1 MRPFTASALALPL
14 LLAAADRAAAQA
26 SPAAAAQAVFPSAVE
41 LVAVDLTVVDREGRP
56 LTDLQPADFEIKV
69 GGKRRKLVS
78 AQLVRHTATAP
89 GAPAAPAHV
98 ETTYASNREQP
109 PGRLIVVVP
118 DVGWMSDAGGRVVV
132 EAAGRFVAGLPP
144 QDKVALLTIPV
155 GPAVDFTTDHARI
168 AEALKKVR
176 GSRRWRPPN
185 GVNMS
190 IGETMAMCSFS
201 GDQQVV
207 SDLVARECGLIGS
220 FGGQNSSSEC
230 VRRLKSAADSECLQI
245 RAITESSVSALLQ
258 VFEALRK
265 YEGPKTVVL
274 VSQGLVTG
282 RSAGDMGADQPLW
295 TIADA
300 AARARVSLYTVMADR
315 GFAESADVSERAIPQ
330 TRTLDENLYRDGLE
344 AVSGYTGGPLLRT
357 MTTADFAFDRVASET
372 SATWLLSFEPEKDDR
387 DGKGHD
393 IKVAVA
399 RDKVEVRA
407 RPRFVAAPPAATP
420 ETAVQRVRRSLDALL
435 PEADVPVSAT
445 TVAFGDASGKIRL
458 VLAAEIGLAKEM
470 AGTTAA
476 GYRLYDADG
485 KVVTGAVTNGA
496 LDPVR
501 TAEGDALGIR
511 ATVKVDPGTYRLKV
525 SAATP
530 AGRAGSV
537 ETTAEARLFEGQVGV
552 TVSDLLIT
560 EPGRQGAAQGVC
572 VDGRTLGRAARA
584 LVEVRGAAAPP
595 TVQIEVASGD
605 SVVWM
610 TSARVQPTGEAGV
623 FDADATLDLGPLDA
637 GRYEVRAVV
646 FLADGTESARVSR
659 PLVLPAKP

>member
-1 MRPFTASALALPL
+1 MRPLAASALALPL
-14 LLAAADRAAAQA
+14 LLAVPER
-26 SPAAAAQAVFPSAVE
+26 AAAQAVFPSAVE
-41 LVAVDLTVVDREGRP
+41 LVAVDVTVVDRDGRP
-56 LTDLQPADFEIKV
+56 LTDLQPGDFEIKV
-69 GGKRRKLVS
+69 GGRRRKLVS
-78 AQLVRHTATAP
+78 AQLVRHTAAAP
-89 GAPAAPAHV
+89 GAPAAVTPARA

-132 EAAGRFVAGLPP
+132 EAAGRFVRGLPP

-155 GPAVDFTTDHARI
+155 GPAVDFTTDHSRI
-168 AEALKKVR
+168 AEALKNVR
-176 GSRRWRPPN
+176 GSRRWRP
-185 GVNMS
+185 GIS
-190 IGETMAMCSFS
+190 GRRLSLGETMALCSFS
-201 GDQQVV
+201 GDQAAV
-207 SDLVARECGLIGS
+207 SGAVERECGIIGS
-220 FGGQNSSSEC
+220 FGGQNSSSDC
-230 VRRLKSAADSECLQI
+230 VRALKAQAQTECMQI
-245 RAITESSVSALLQ
+245 RAVTESSASALLQ
-258 VFEALRK
+258 VLEALRP

-282 RSAGDMGADQPLW
+282 RSAGDVEADQSLY

-300 AARARVSLYTVMADR
+300 AARARVSLYTIMADR
-315 GFAESADVSERAIPQ
+315 GFTEAADVTEQSIPQ
-330 TRTLDENLYRDGLE
+330 TRSLDESLFKDGLE
-344 AVSGYTGGPLLRT
+344 AIAGYTGGPLLRT

-372 SATWLLSFEPEKDDR
+372 SAPWLLSFEPEKDDR

-399 RDKVEVRA
+399 RGKVEVRA

-470 AGTTAA
+470 AGTAAA

-485 KVVTGAVTNGA
+485 KVVTGGVTDGA

-530 AGRAGSV
+530 AGRAGGV
-537 ETTAEARLFEGQVGV
+537 ETTCGAALRGTGRDHGVGPPDHGARP
-552 TVSDLLIT
+552 
-560 EPGRQGAAQGVC
+560 PGRGPGVC
-572 VDGRTLGRAARA
+572 VDGRMLGRAARA

-610 TSARVQPTGEAGV
+610 ASARVQPTGEAGV
-623 FDADATLDLGPLDA
+623 FDADASLDLGPLDA